1 MAKNKSRGQ
10 KQKNVF
16 QVANN
21 KPTKAKN
28 KAQPVTTNLKK
39 INVKNSDKTTT
50 VNKVFTELQR
60 EVKSLSKGTVVEP
73 EKLQQMSLGV
83 RFSRRAIKMLLLRCS
98 EEAVKM

>member
-73 EKLQQMSLGV
+73 EKLQQV
-83 RFSRRAIKMLLLRCS
+83 SRLTSSEQPNVDATTHLLSQL
-98 EEAVKM
+98 